1 MTKKKIIFLIFITM
15 LFFTGSSKVFAEK
28 CTHVDCKDVIDK
40 VREKKETESLKMVC
54 SYVINSD
61 GLYANLIFYDINEK
75 KFYSYSSIA
84 KKGIFGELNSSSP
97 RFIDSDAMDNLRNFS
112 RCPRY
117 SYADFDGNKEVCY
130 DSNGEG
136 CKNIEA
142 QETNNHETKSRK
154 LNFTSYKNSR
164 LIDDKVNEYKNYDN
178 TFTGSCDK
186 DNELAQQYGGFCRY
200 LDSSGADY
208 ILVYYND
215 TSSTIV
221 MYSAE
226 KNEYSTIKSGEI
238 GKFPSQEKKCGK
250 NYYNKI
256 NGLNSCPNELY
267 YATVPSETEKEQVM
281 GAAWVPCNNFYI
293 YGNKDEADKS
303 GYNINT
309 NFKLNQCIDD
319 DNVITKP
326 DKTGC
331 ELIPTKI
338 MGYINEV
345 MSIIR
350 IAIPALLVGL
360 IIFDFASALFASS
373 EEKMKKAQGKV
384 IKRIII
390 AIIIF
395 FVPALINLVLNI
407 VNDVW
412 SNANYEICGLD
423 K

>member
-15 LFFTGSSKVFAEK
+15 LFFTGSSKVFAATK
-28 CTHVDCKDVIDK
+28 CKSVDCKDEIEEFRK
-40 VREKKETESLKMVC
+40 KRENESRKMVC
-54 SYVINSD
+54 SYAVEKRDSA
-61 GLYANLIFYDINEK
+61 GEYYANLIYYDINEK
-75 KFYSYSSIA
+75 KFYVETSI
-84 KKGIFGELNSSSP
+84 KGMYGELKTSSP
-97 RFIDSDAMDNLRNFS
+97 RFILGDAVDVLKSLN

-117 SYADFDGNKEVCY
+117 SYIDFKYSNEVCF
-130 DSNGEG
+130 DSDGTSCNSYT
-136 CKNIEA
+136 A
-142 QETNNHETKSRK
+142 TNVEFSPKE
-154 LNFTSYKNSR
+154 NSK
-164 LIDDKVNEYKNYDN
+164 LIDDKVSEYKNYDN

-186 DNELAQQYGGFCRY
+186 DNKLVQQYGGFCRY

-226 KNEYSTIKSGEI
+226 KNEYSTIKSGGT

-267 YATVPSETEKEQVM
+267 YAIVPSETEKEQVM

-309 NFKLNQCIDD
+309 NFKLNQCIGD

-338 MGYINEV
+338 MEYINEA

-350 IAIPALLVGL
+350 IAVPALLVGL

-390 AIIIF
+390 AIVIF
-395 FVPALINLVLNI
+395 FVPTLINLVLNI

>member
-15 LFFTGSSKVFAEK
+15 LFFTGGNKVFAATK
-28 CTHVDCKDVIDK
+28 CKSVDCKDEIEAFRK
-40 VREKKETESLKMVC
+40 KRENESRKMVC
-54 SYVINSD
+54 SYAVEKRDSA
-61 GLYANLIFYDINEK
+61 GEYYANLIYYDINEK
-75 KFYSYSSIA
+75 KFYVETSI
-84 KKGIFGELNSSSP
+84 KGMYGELKTTSP
-97 RFIDSDAMDNLRNFS
+97 RFILGDAVDVLKNLN

-117 SYADFDGNKEVCY
+117 SYIDFKYSNEVCF
-130 DSNGEG
+130 DSDGTSCNSYT
-136 CKNIEA
+136 
-142 QETNNHETKSRK
+142 ETNVEFSPKE
-154 LNFTSYKNSR
+154 NSK
-164 LIDDKVNEYKNYDN
+164 LIDDKVSEYKNYDN

-186 DNELAQQYGGFCRY
+186 DNELVQQYGGFCRY
-200 LDSSGADY
+200 IDSSSADY

-215 TSSTIV
+215 TSSTAV
-221 MYSAE
+221 LYKGTS
-226 KNEYSTIKSGEI
+226 NEYYTIESGSSVENHFNAI
-238 GKFPSQEKKCGK
+238 E
-250 NYYNKI
+250 
-256 NGLNSCPNELY
+256 GLNSCPNEIY
-267 YATVPSETEKEQVM
+267 YIETTKRVVRNKHSVKTTSYSISTEKPSEESVVNGTTTT
-281 GAAWVPCNNFYI
+281 
-293 YGNKDEADKS
+293 
-303 GYNINT
+303 T
-309 NFKLNQCIDD
+309 NSSTTYKLNQCTD
-319 DNVITKP
+319 DNEVITKP

-331 ELIPTKI
+331 ELIPSKI
-338 MGYINEV
+338 MEYINEA

-350 IAIPALLVGL
+350 IAVPALLVGL

>member
-15 LFFTGSSKVFAEK
+15 LFFTGSSKVFAATK
-28 CTHVDCKDVIDK
+28 CKSVDCKDEIEEFRK
-40 VREKKETESLKMVC
+40 KRENESRKMVC
-54 SYVINSD
+54 SYAVEKRDSA
-61 GLYANLIFYDINEK
+61 GEYYANLIYYDINEK
-75 KFYSYSSIA
+75 KFYVETSI
-84 KKGIFGELNSSSP
+84 KGMYGELKTSSP
-97 RFIDSDAMDNLRNFS
+97 RFILGDAVDVLKSLN

-117 SYADFDGNKEVCY
+117 SYIDFKYSNEVCF
-130 DSNGEG
+130 DSDGTSCNSYT
-136 CKNIEA
+136 A
-142 QETNNHETKSRK
+142 TNVEFSPKE
-154 LNFTSYKNSR
+154 NSKP
-164 LIDDKVNEYKNYDN
+164 IDDKVSEYKNYDN

-186 DNELAQQYGGFCRY
+186 DNKLVQQYGGFCRY
-200 LDSSGADY
+200 IDSSSADY

-215 TSSTIV
+215 TSSTV
-221 MYSAE
+221 VLYKGTS
-226 KNEYSTIKSGEI
+226 NEYYTIESGSSVENHFNAI
-238 GKFPSQEKKCGK
+238 E
-250 NYYNKI
+250 
-256 NGLNSCPNELY
+256 GLNSCPNEIY
-267 YATVPSETEKEQVM
+267 YIETTKRVIRNKHSVKTTSYSISTEKPSEESIVNGTTTTTESSTT
-281 GAAWVPCNNFYI
+281 Y
-293 YGNKDEADKS
+293 
-303 GYNINT
+303 
-309 NFKLNQCIDD
+309 KLNQCTD

-338 MGYINEV
+338 MDYINEA

-350 IAIPALLVGL
+350 IAVPALLVGL

>member
-1 MTKKKIIFLIFITM
+1 MTKKKIIFLIFITL

-142 QETNNHETKSRK
+142 QETNNHKTKSRK

-164 LIDDKVNEYKNYDN
+164 LIDDKVSEYKNYDN

-186 DNELAQQYGGFCRY
+186 DNELVQQYGGFCRY
-200 LDSSGADY
+200 VDSSSADY

-215 TSSTIV
+215 TSSTAV
-221 MYSAE
+221 LYKGTS
-226 KNEYSTIKSGEI
+226 NEYYTIESGSSVENHFNAI
-238 GKFPSQEKKCGK
+238 E
-250 NYYNKI
+250 
-256 NGLNSCPNELY
+256 GLNSCPNEIY
-267 YATVPSETEKEQVM
+267 YIETTKRVVRNKHSVKTTSYSISTEKPSEESVVNGTTTT
-281 GAAWVPCNNFYI
+281 
-293 YGNKDEADKS
+293 
-303 GYNINT
+303 T
-309 NFKLNQCIDD
+309 NSSTTYKLNQCTD
-319 DNVITKP
+319 DNEVITKP

-331 ELIPTKI
+331 ELIPSKI
-338 MGYINEV
+338 MEYINEA

-350 IAIPALLVGL
+350 IAVPALLVGL

-373 EEKMKKAQGKV
+373 EEKMRKAQGKV

>member
-1 MTKKKIIFLIFITM
+1 
-15 LFFTGSSKVFAEK
+15 
-28 CTHVDCKDVIDK
+28 
-40 VREKKETESLKMVC
+40 
-54 SYVINSD
+54 
-61 GLYANLIFYDINEK
+61 
-75 KFYSYSSIA
+75 
-84 KKGIFGELNSSSP
+84 
-97 RFIDSDAMDNLRNFS
+97 
-112 RCPRY
+112 
-117 SYADFDGNKEVCY
+117 
-130 DSNGEG
+130 
-136 CKNIEA
+136 
-142 QETNNHETKSRK
+142 
-154 LNFTSYKNSR
+154 
-164 LIDDKVNEYKNYDN
+164 
-178 TFTGSCDK
+178 
-186 DNELAQQYGGFCRY
+186 
-200 LDSSGADY
+200 
-208 ILVYYND
+208 
-215 TSSTIV
+215 

-226 KNEYSTIKSGEI
+226 KNEYSTIKSGGT
-238 GKFPSQEKKCGK
+238 GKFPSQEKECGK

-309 NFKLNQCIDD
+309 NFKLNQCIGD

-338 MGYINEV
+338 MEYINEA

-350 IAIPALLVGL
+350 IAVPALLVGL